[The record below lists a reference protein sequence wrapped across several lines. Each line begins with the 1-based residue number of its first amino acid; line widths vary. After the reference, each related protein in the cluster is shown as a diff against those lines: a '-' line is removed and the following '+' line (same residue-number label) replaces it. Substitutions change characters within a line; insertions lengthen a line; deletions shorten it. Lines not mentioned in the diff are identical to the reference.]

1 MAARIYGEI
10 GMRLSH
16 HRRRL
21 NISVEEMSEYLGILP
36 ETLSRYECGY
46 ELPTE
51 LEMLKMSEK
60 FNIHY
65 DHLIFGRGG
74 KPK

>member
-10 GMRLSH
+10 GMRLSN

-21 NISVEEMSEYLGILP
+21 NISVEEMSEYLGVLP
-36 ETLSRYECGY
+36 EQIYRYERGY
-46 ELPTE
+46 ELPKE
-51 LEMLKMSEK
+51 EEMLMISEK

-65 DHLIFGRGG
+65 NKLIFGRDG
-74 KPK
+74 KPQ

>member
-1 MAARIYGEI
+1 MAARMWGEI

-21 NISVEEMSEYLGILP
+21 NISVEEMSEYLGVLP
-36 ETLSRYECGY
+36 EQIYRYKRGY
-46 ELPTE
+46 ELPKE
-51 LEMLKMSEK
+51 EMLMISEK

-65 DHLIFGRGG
+65 NKLIFGRDG
-74 KPK
+74 KPQ

>member
-21 NISVEEMSEYLGILP
+21 NI
-36 ETLSRYECGY
+36 
-46 ELPTE
+46 
-51 LEMLKMSEK
+51 
-60 FNIHY
+60 
-65 DHLIFGRGG
+65 GRGG